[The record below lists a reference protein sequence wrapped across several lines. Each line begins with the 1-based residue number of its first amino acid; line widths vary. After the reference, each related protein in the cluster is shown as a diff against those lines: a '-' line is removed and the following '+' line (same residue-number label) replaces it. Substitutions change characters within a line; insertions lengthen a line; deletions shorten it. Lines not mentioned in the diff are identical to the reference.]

1 RYYKSLGAVGDVYG
15 DGRLMLGE
23 LAEDGMFECIDTA
36 NGNVLWS
43 LKIGEP
49 SDNSIVSGDLDG
61 NGKDEFLVGMSDGR
75 LLCIA
80 QGKIL
85 WQKRFNAGVANPI
98 IADIDSDGLAE
109 IILSSSD
116 GLLRILRN

>member
-1 RYYKSLGAVGDVYG
+1 
-15 DGRLMLGE
+15 
-23 LAEDGMFECIDTA
+23 
-36 NGNVLWS
+36 NGSVLWS

-75 LLCIA
+75 LVCIA
-80 QGKIL
+80 QEEGKGKVL
-85 WQKRFNAGVANPI
+85 WQKRFNAGVTNPI

-109 IILSSSD
+109 IILSTSD
-116 GLLRILRN
+116 GHIRILR